1 MHSVGLVVWLTGLS
15 GAGKTTLSNCLA
27 DQLRSEG
34 VPVLQI
40 DGDVLRQRLS
50 ADLGFTEGDRTE
62 NVRRAAAIASM
73 AAQQGLVAICS
84 LISPVE
90 AQRRLARET
99 SGDVPFLEVYVR
111 CDVETCVQRD
121 PKNLYARA
129 LKGEIANFTGVS
141 AGAGYEE
148 PVRPDLII
156 DTIALDRNAA
166 AERLLGVVR
175 NSLIHPALG

>member
-1 MHSVGLVVWLTGLS
+1 MHSAGLVIWLTGLS
-15 GAGKTTLSNCLA
+15 GAGKTTLSNRLA

-50 ADLGFTEGDRTE
+50 ADLGFTEEDRAE
-62 NVRRAAAIASM
+62 NVRRAAAIAAI

-99 SGDVPFLEVYVR
+99 AEGVRFLEVFVR

-129 LKGEIANFTGVS
+129 LRGEIANFTGIS
-141 AGAGYEE
+141 AGYEE
-148 PVRPDLII
+148 PVRPDLVI
-156 DTIALDRNAA
+156 DTTLLDRDASAN
-166 AERLLGVVR
+166 LLVSVVR
-175 NSLIHPALG
+175 GNLVGS